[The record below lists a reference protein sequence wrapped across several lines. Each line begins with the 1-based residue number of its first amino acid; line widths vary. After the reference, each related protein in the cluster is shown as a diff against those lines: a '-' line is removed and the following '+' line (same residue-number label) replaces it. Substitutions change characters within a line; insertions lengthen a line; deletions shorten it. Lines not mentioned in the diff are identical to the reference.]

1 MSHTVPGKT
10 AVLQNPV
17 MRITLRLIGL
27 AIGLALGFTAGDVLA
42 SLGDTANPKATLIL
56 IALAIGGLGYVLG
69 PHLTWAIFRQVRQA
83 IASASALDLIAL
95 GLGLA
100 FGALVSAL
108 LAVPLSFLPEPFG
121 RFLPFVFALSMCL
134 VTTAVVYLRRR
145 DLLAPLVRGRLAPAS
160 GLAPRTSS
168 PAPVP
173 SRVIVDTNIAIDGRI
188 PELLRAGFLEAK
200 LLVPRFVLD
209 ELQRIADSE
218 DHLRRTRGRRGL
230 DTLKRLRQEFP
241 DQVEVIDA
249 PVPEERDVDGKLI
262 RLAQTCHAKI
272 LTNDYNL
279 HRVAQVQGVPVL
291 NLNELTNALRPIV
304 LPGEEIQL
312 KVVQEGRE
320 AGQGIGFLDDGTMVV
335 VDGAKHLVGSQVPVT
350 VTRLLQ
356 TGAGRMVFATPKHA
370 DS

>member
-1 MSHTVPGKT
+1 MSHNTPGTT
-10 AVLQNPV
+10 AIFRNPV

-27 AIGLALGFTAGDVLA
+27 AIGLALGFTAGDILA
-42 SLGDTANPKATLIL
+42 TLGDAANPKATLLL

-69 PHLTWAIFRQVRQA
+69 PHLTWAIFRNVRHA
-83 IASASALDLIAL
+83 IAAASALELVAL
-95 GLGLA
+95 AAGLT
-100 FGALVSAL
+100 FGALLSAL
-108 LAVPLSFLPEPFG
+108 LAVPLSFLPDPFG
-121 RFLPFVFALSMCL
+121 RFLPFVVAVIVCL
-134 VTTAVVYLRRR
+134 LTTTVVYLRRR
-145 DLLAPLVRGRLAPAS
+145 DLLTPLVKGRLA
-160 GLAPRTSS
+160 TSAGARLRNPTPPPPS
-168 PAPVP
+168 P
-173 SRVIVDTNIAIDGRI
+173 RVIVDTNIAIDGRI
-188 PELLRAGFLEAK
+188 PELLRAGFLDAT

-209 ELQRIADSE
+209 ELQRIADSD
-218 DHLRRTRGRRGL
+218 DHLRRARGRRGL

-241 DQVEVIDA
+241 ERVEVVDA
-249 PVPEERDVDGKLI
+249 AVPEERDVDGKLI
-262 RLAQTCHAKI
+262 RLAQERGGKI

-312 KVVQEGRE
+312 KLVQEGRE

-335 VDGAKHLVGSQVPVT
+335 VDGGKDLVGTQVPVT